1 MPMRIFFI
9 YTCIAILCYNLSYMK
24 KPVLVLNAN
33 FEPINVCDF
42 QRALGLMLTD
52 KATLILNG
60 RGIIKTATSSFP
72 IPSVIR
78 LQRMVQRPR
87 LKVNLSRKE
96 IFRRDHFTCQ
106 YCGKTTL
113 VLTVDHVQPKH
124 LGGKHMWT
132 NLVAACPGCNH
143 RKGGRTLQEAG
154 MSLLHSPKEPPQ
166 TAVYIFNRFLE
177 ENKEWNAFLEG
188 W

>member
-1 MPMRIFFI
+1 ME
-9 YTCIAILCYNLSYMK
+9 

-42 QRALGLMLTD
+42 HRALGLMLSE

-60 RGIIKTATSSFP
+60 RGTIRTARATYP

-87 LKVNLSRKE
+87 PKVSLCRRE

-106 YCGKTTL
+106 YCGKSTL
-113 VLTVDHVQPKH
+113 FLTVDHVQPKH
-124 LGGKHMWT
+124 LGGQHSWY
-132 NLVAACPGCNH
+132 NLVAACPTCNH
-143 RKGGRTLQEAG
+143 RKGGRPLSETG
-154 MSLLHSPKEPPQ
+154 MNLLRQPKEPPQ
-166 TAVYIFNRFLE
+166 AATYIFAKFLD
-177 ENKEWNAFLEG
+177 ENVEWKNFLEG